1 MGSQVGP
8 ERKPG
13 GELRFRL
20 REEMA
25 QAWPSL
31 GSYQR
36 LEQAV
41 AVVLSF
47 LISCVIV
54 AATAHLILVEARDF
68 FLKSSLIRRRC
79 YSVHPFNRVVTQ
91 AARRAWGSACQ
102 HHGHLLRRNLPK
114 RRDAITES
122 QAAALKN

>member
-36 LEQAV
+36 FEQAV

-47 LISCVIV
+47 LINCVIV

-68 FLKSSLIRRRC
+68 FLKSSRIRRRC
-79 YSVHPFNRVVTQ
+79 YSVHPFN
-91 AARRAWGSACQ
+91 
-102 HHGHLLRRNLPK
+102 LRRNLPK